1 MTTAAILAGAL
12 TSTDDCD
19 WIIEEAGYDP
29 LREGSHGSRFAI
41 SNGFLGVRGARAIHR
56 GGRWVGASRTL
67 VAGLFDTADEE
78 HAIPGLIAAPNWLQ
92 VRILLEGVPLTHKPR
107 EGK

>member
-1 MTTAAILAGAL
+1 MPTRAMTTAAILAGAL

-29 LREGSHGSRFAI
+29 LREGSRGSRFAI

-56 GGRWVGASRTL
+56 GGRWVGTSCTL
-67 VAGLFDTADEE
+67 VAGLFDTLDEE
-78 HAIPGLIAAPNWLQ
+78 HAIPSLVAAPNWLQ
-92 VRILLEGVPLTHKPR
+92 VQIHFQGI
-107 EGK
+107 